1 MDIARNVLKLRQGK
15 REGAKMIEEIFE
27 IMTWQDWLFVF
38 GAIIALSYLV
48 SVCLEAMR
56 AFWPGKN
63 GRKI

>member
-1 MDIARNVLKLRQGK
+1 ML
-15 REGAKMIEEIFE
+15 MEIFE

-38 GAIIALSYLV
+38 GAIITLSYLV
-48 SVCLEAMR
+48 SVCLEAMH